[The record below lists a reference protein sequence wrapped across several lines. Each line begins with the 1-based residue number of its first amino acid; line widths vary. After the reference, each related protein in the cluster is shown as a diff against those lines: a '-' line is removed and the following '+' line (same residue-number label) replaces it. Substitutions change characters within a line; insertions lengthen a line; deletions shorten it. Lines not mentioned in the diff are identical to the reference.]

1 MSEPIMRFIPML
13 IIALIAAF
21 VIAALLTANSNYL
34 DHNINKELNLTRSLQ
49 LRGTFTPEDIAH
61 NNRILPSK
69 LSVLERGSII
79 LAEMDKYKNAQPT
92 VNNSQERR
100 NISTPQQ
107 QQQQTT
113 PSSQSS
119 SQVEL

>member
-1 MSEPIMRFIPML
+1 MRFIPML

-107 QQQQTT
+107 QQTT